1 MAKSMV
7 SLNVAARFSPTMAAS
22 RHLVLG
28 AGLVSRPLIE
38 YLSRDAAR
46 AVVVASASPDELAA
60 VRKAFAARPNV
71 EAARLDVA
79 GDAPGLAALVGS
91 ARVVTSLLPAA
102 MHGAVAD
109 AALRSP
115 APPDVV
121 TASYVGAM
129 ADRDAEAR
137 SRGVRIVCEAGLD
150 PGMDHMAAVK
160 LVHEAAGRGE
170 VVTAFRS
177 VCGGLPAPDVAAEVP
192 GLRYKFSW
200 SPRGAL
206 AAAFNAASWV
216 EDGRL
221 VEVPG
226 SELLASAV
234 PVDPSAFAAFG
245 DFDLECLPNRDSR
258 PYRAKYGLDDAATV
272 FRGTLRYRGGS
283 AALKGLADLGL
294 LDDVAAAGGETWA
307 DRVASLAT
315 SRPGAAADLAAWVA
329 ARGGAAAAA
338 PMRASVLDAT
348 CDALGAALAYGP
360 GERDVTLLR
369 NEIEVENPRTGERER
384 RAASLV
390 VFGDDENTAMAKTV
404 GLTAAVVADALGRDA
419 TAVRPGVSTPADPRV
434 GGPALAALEREG
446 LAFEHDA
453 AAIYGTAHG

>member
-1 MAKSMV
+1 
-7 SLNVAARFSPTMAAS
+7 MAAS

-121 TASYVGAM
+121 TASYVGDM

-294 LDDVAAAGGETWA
+294 LDDVAAAGGETSTA
-307 DRVASLAT
+307 RRSNGAV
-315 SRPGAAADLAAWVA
+315 GAAQELLD
-329 ARGGAAAAA
+329 GGAAA
-338 PMRASVLDAT
+338 VL
-348 CDALGAALAYGP
+348 LGEGAQ
-360 GERDVTLLR
+360 
-369 NEIEVENPRTGERER
+369 
-384 RAASLV
+384 
-390 VFGDDENTAMAKTV
+390 
-404 GLTAAVVADALGRDA
+404 
-419 TAVRPGVSTPADPRV
+419 
-434 GGPALAALEREG
+434 EG
-446 LAFEHDA
+446 LAQRRHLLLRGHARHAERDLAAVGPRRRVAQQDVDHREGAARGAPRLRRPRHRFLPFAMASAFELA
-453 AAIYGTAHG
+453 RAE